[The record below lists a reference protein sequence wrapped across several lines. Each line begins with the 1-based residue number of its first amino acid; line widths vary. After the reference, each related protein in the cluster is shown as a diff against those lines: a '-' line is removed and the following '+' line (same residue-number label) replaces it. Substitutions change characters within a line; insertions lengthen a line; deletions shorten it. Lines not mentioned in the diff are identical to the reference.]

1 MKVTKT
7 ELGGVLVIEPDVF
20 GDSRGYFY
28 ENYNEERYSKYGIEF
43 KFVQNNISKSQKGT
57 IRGLHY
63 QAPDKAQ
70 TKLCSVISGRALDFA
85 IDIRFGSPTFGKYVA
100 VELSE
105 ANKLQLFIPKGF
117 AHGFVVLSPEAVFA
131 YKCDNYYTP
140 SHDAGLLWNDPD
152 LALEWQI
159 PEESIRVSGKD
170 ALQPSFGTV
179 ESFPYDDYRQEKL
192 YPKIFQAS

>member
-117 AHGFVVLSPEAVFA
+117 AHGFSVMEDNTIFM
-131 YKCDNYYTP
+131 YKVDTYY
-140 SHDAGLLWNDPD
+140 SREHERAIIYNDKT
-152 LALEWQI
+152 LAINWQI
-159 PEESIRVSGKD
+159 ENPIVSEKD
-170 ALQPSFGTV
+170 LKAKPFQ
-179 ESFPYDDYRQEKL
+179 QIEKDFI
-192 YPKIFQAS
+192 Y